1 MSPKNE
7 RPPVVVT
14 VKPTIIR
21 VGPPEHSAI
30 EDWHSRFTR
39 PITIAA
45 TMTVVIGLASFA
57 TSFYSSGASFWLG
70 VVGLLTTGA
79 VLYRELCGA
88 GLVPGRIVGL
98 SLAIAPILLSC
109 LFKLLPFPSID
120 PAYVAAVGCGLLVG
134 WAAQTIGL
142 ISDAT

>member
-1 MSPKNE
+1 MSPQDK

-21 VGPPEHSAI
+21 VGPPERSAI

-45 TMTVVIGLASFA
+45 TMTVVIGLATFA

-79 VLYRELCGA
+79 VLYRELCRA

-98 SLAIAPILLSC
+98 SLAVAPILLSC
-109 LFKLLPFPSID
+109 LFKLLSLPLID